1 MNCQQVEEQEVI
13 ERYLAEKLS
22 EQESAAFEEHFL
34 GCKQCFEELR
44 LHHAAA
50 AEMRLRPLRTR
61 QMPLTK
67 WNQAWL
73 KGLAVAAVL
82 VLAFVSV
89 MFLRRGHSPEP
100 QQSSVVPPDLHEELF
115 KELAAI
121 NVPPLYVPST
131 IRGSKSDR
139 ALEKFRHGMENYQK
153 GNYLEAVG
161 VLQEASELDPSH
173 MPSRFYLGISLLM
186 ANQTDEAI
194 GQLSKLVEPGSN
206 PYSEEV
212 HWYLAKAYFKKR
224 EVSPARKELEAVV
237 ARNGPHAEEAK
248 KELEKLG
255 NMAEPGQLPS
265 PSP

>member
-22 EQESAAFEEHFL
+22 GQESAAFEEHFL

-50 AEMRLRPLRTR
+50 AEIRQRALRKP

-67 WNQAWL
+67 WNQAW
-73 KGLAVAAVL
+73 KMSLAVAAVL
-82 VLAFVSV
+82 ALGFVSV
-89 MFLRRGHSPEP
+89 MVLNRGRISEP
-100 QQSSVVPPDLHEELF
+100 QQSSVVPPDRDDALF

-121 NVPPLYVPST
+121 KTPPLYAPST

-139 ALEKFRHGMENYQK
+139 AIEKFRHGMENYQN

-161 VLQEASELDPSH
+161 VLQEASKLDPSH
-173 MPSRFYLGISLLM
+173 LPSRFYLGISLLM

-194 GQLSKLVEPGSN
+194 EQLSKLVGPETI
-206 PYSEEV
+206 PYQDES
-212 HWYLAKAYFKKR
+212 HWYLSKAYFRKKDL
-224 EVSPARKELEAVV
+224 ENARKELELVV
-237 ARNGPHAEEAK
+237 ALNRQHASEARQALERLK
-248 KELEKLG
+248 VLEK
-255 NMAEPGQLPS
+255 
-265 PSP
+265 

>member
-50 AEMRLRPLRTR
+50 AEMRQRALRKR

-67 WNQAWL
+67 WNQAW
-73 KGLAVAAVL
+73 KVSLAVAAVL

-89 MFLRRGHSPEP
+89 MVLRRGRTPEP
-100 QQSSVVPPDLHEELF
+100 QQSSVVPPDRHEELF
-115 KELAAI
+115 KELAEI
-121 NVPPLYVPST
+121 KTPPLYAPST

-153 GNYLEAVG
+153 GNYLAG
-161 VLQEASELDPSH
+161 GWC
-173 MPSRFYLGISLLM
+173 PSRSL
-186 ANQTDEAI
+186 
-194 GQLSKLVEPGSN
+194 
-206 PYSEEV
+206 
-212 HWYLAKAYFKKR
+212 
-224 EVSPARKELEAVV
+224 
-237 ARNGPHAEEAK
+237 
-248 KELEKLG
+248 
-255 NMAEPGQLPS
+255 
-265 PSP
+265 